1 MEILSSVSLASNS
14 CACSTSVCSSDF
26 TPTYHTS
33 DHEQQKSTFNHFRTK
48 EGYNPFLLY
57 NTTVNTPK
65 RNLDLLL
72 NLIYAFWS
80 SIWGVIHQ
88 GWGPGAWWGL
98 GHLPPS
104 PWQTSGEKQWGRR
117 SSRISCWKCHW
128 LQYLEWPSDV
138 QGAAT
143 PELFFWFTVE
153 NPL

>member
-80 SIWGVIHQ
+80 PIWGVIHQ
-88 GWGPGAWWGL
+88 GMGPRGMMGPG
-98 GHLPPS
+98 PPATQ
-104 PWQTSGEKQWGRR
+104 PLANIRR
-117 SSRISCWKCHW
+117 EAMRPPFITNFM
-128 LQYLEWPSDV
+128 LEV
-138 QGAAT
+138 
-143 PELFFWFTVE
+143 
-153 NPL
+153 PLASVPGMAK